1 MSGPGRGGIV
11 HGLDHRAVVVFRG
24 RLTIATAL
32 LINEQFLEPKLLGE
46 RAGLGGCAR

>member
-1 MSGPGRGGIV
+1 MVPVEEGSCMGWITALLWSSRGG
-11 HGLDHRAVVVFRG
+11 
-24 RLTIATAL
+24 LTIATAL